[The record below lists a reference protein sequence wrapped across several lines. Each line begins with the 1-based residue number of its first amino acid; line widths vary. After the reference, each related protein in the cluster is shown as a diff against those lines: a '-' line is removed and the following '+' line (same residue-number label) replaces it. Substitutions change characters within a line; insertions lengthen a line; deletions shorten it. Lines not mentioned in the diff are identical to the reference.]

1 MGGKSFTSP
10 AGSFFPRCD
19 KQSLARPSI
28 NLQAFG
34 CRLCGD
40 CFRPSL
46 SRCSHA
52 LVRCHG
58 RLVGCEVHRL
68 LRCADTIYESLSPS
82 DDIIQVM
89 HLSSRI
95 HHGGFLSGPIWVTR
109 IPLGGFTHHDEL
121 GDIII
126 LKFGRTG
133 FPDTKKLVTPLNIR
147 GMFSVASRS
156 KGSATSIGCVL
167 SSGLGTHIFGVT
179 LMTTPFTRHC
189 MGHIR

>member
-1 MGGKSFTSP
+1 MGGKSFAPP
-10 AGSFFPRCD
+10 AGLFFPRCD
-19 KQSLARPSI
+19 KPSLARPSI
-28 NLQAFG
+28 YLQEFC

-46 SRCSHA
+46 SRRSHV
-52 LVRCHG
+52 LVRCHA

-68 LRCADTIYESLSPS
+68 LRCADKIYEFLSPI

-89 HLSSRI
+89 HLYSRI

-109 IPLGGFTHHDEL
+109 IPLGGFTCHDEL

-133 FPDTKKLVTPLNIR
+133 FPDTKKLVTPLNRR

-156 KGSATSIGCVL
+156 KGSATSIGRVL
-167 SSGLGTHIFGVT
+167 LSGLGHIFGVT